1 MDPFDL
7 LMAEHRD
14 LERVMEA
21 LDGCAERAEDD
32 DPEAL
37 EALGEFARL
46 VSAIDRHG
54 HVAREDSV
62 LVPQLIGAGMRP
74 DEELLAAVKR
84 DHQEVRALASELE
97 RVAKAGDPERAVEI
111 AFKLSDLA
119 RCHIFTEETRLFPL
133 ARAVAQRGGLL
144 VIADAFADFDRREAE
159 GGVYASL
166 GAARDTL
173 VARWGTDA
181 ACVRQRV
188 EWAGTD
194 D

>member
-14 LERVMEA
+14 IERVMEA
-21 LDGCAERAEDD
+21 LDGCAERVEDD
-32 DPEAL
+32 DPEAP

-46 VSAIDRHG
+46 VGAIDRHG
-54 HVAREDSV
+54 HVAREDGV
-62 LVPQLIGAGMRP
+62 LMPQLIGAGMSP

-84 DHQEVRALASELE
+84 DHEEVRELASALE
-97 RVAKAGDPERAVEI
+97 RVVKEGDPERAVEI

-119 RCHIFTEETRLFPL
+119 RCHIFMEETRLFPL
-133 ARAVAQRGGLL
+133 ARAAAQRGGLR
-144 VIADAFADFDRREAE
+144 VIAEAFADFDRRAAAGEESAR
-159 GGVYASL
+159 L
-166 GAARDTL
+166 GAARDAL

>member
-14 LERVMEA
+14 IERVMEA
-21 LDGCAERAEDD
+21 LDGCAERVEDD
-32 DPEAL
+32 DPDAL

-62 LVPQLIGAGMRP
+62 LMPQLIGAGMRP

-84 DHQEVRALASELE
+84 DHEEVRELASELE
-97 RVAKAGDPERAVEI
+97 RVVTEGDPERAVEV
-111 AFKLSDLA
+111 AFKLTDLA
-119 RCHIFTEETRLFPL
+119 RCHIFMEETRLFPL
-133 ARAVAQRGGLL
+133 ARAAAQRGGLL
-144 VIADAFADFDRREAE
+144 VIAEAFADFDRRAAE
-159 GGVYASL
+159 GEAFARLGV
-166 GAARDTL
+166 ARDAL

-181 ACVRQRV
+181 ACVRQRI